1 LTNWGLIMPDAFLIL
16 TKPDR
21 CRSASLIKLTCYLKA
36 LVLVVVGD
44 FVLSLRDIGFTE
56 NSRSRLRR
64 GCLGVAVAGD
74 TGQKEE
80 GR

>member
-1 LTNWGLIMPDAFLIL
+1 VSVSVFDQADLF
-16 TKPDR
+16 
-21 CRSASLIKLTCYLKA
+21 YLKA

-64 GCLGVAVAGD
+64 GCLGVAVAAD
-74 TGQKEE
+74 TGQKKDGNGAE
-80 GR
+80 